1 MTPVQETLAR
11 LAQGALLGI
20 EQTSDFFEEIFA
32 GRADDAQI
40 AAALSMMQ
48 VRGVTINELIG
59 AARTMRRHA
68 TAVSTEGVGGVV
80 IDTCGTGGAPKTFNV
95 STVAAL
101 VVAAAAPGKVSIA
114 KHGNRSRSGR
124 GSAELLMELGVN
136 VDAPTEIQARCLR
149 EVGVCFCFA
158 IHHHPA
164 AKHAA
169 AARRALAFPTIF
181 NLLGPLCN
189 PAGAT
194 RQLLGVYTR
203 QAVEPM
209 ARALVA
215 LGSEKAWVVHG
226 EDGLDE
232 VSITGPTTVVQ
243 VHAGEVRVFDIRPEE
258 SGIDLRPM
266 REIVADDLAAAVAMA
281 RDVLAGR
288 PGTPSDMVALNAGAA
303 LHVAGAA
310 SDVRE
315 GVAMARDSMLSGAAA
330 RVLGGL
336 AECSRAR

>member
-1 MTPVQETLAR
+1 MSTVQETLAI
-11 LAQGALLGI
+11 LASGNVLSV
-20 EQTSDFFEEIFA
+20 EQASGLFEEIFA

-40 AAALSMMQ
+40 AAALAMMQ
-48 VRGVTINELIG
+48 VRGVTIDELIG

-68 TAVSTEGVGGVV
+68 TPVPTEGVHGVI

-101 VVAAAAPGKVSIA
+101 VVAAAAPGRVSIA

-124 GSAELLMELGVN
+124 GSAELLMELGVH
-136 VDAPTEIQARCLR
+136 VDAPTEVQARCLR

-194 RQLLGVYTR
+194 RQLLGVFASW
-203 QAVEPM
+203 AVEPM

-226 EDGLDE
+226 SDGLDE
-232 VSITGPTTVVQ
+232 VSITGETRIAEVDSGRVEIRRFSPQ
-243 VHAGEVRVFDIRPEE
+243 EAGLTDRPFQELVA
-258 SGIDLRPM
+258 GDLP
-266 REIVADDLAAAVAMA
+266 AAVAMA
-281 RDVLAGR
+281 RGVLSGR
-288 PGTPSDMVALNAGAA
+288 EGTPTEMVALNAGAA

-310 SDVRE
+310 ESVSE
-315 GVAMARDSMLSGAAA
+315 GLDMAREAIMSGAAEG
-330 RVLGGL
+330 VLRRL
-336 AECSRAR
+336 AECSRAG